1 MSTFYLSQTAALTT
15 LILTTAI
22 FATIGFFFSKGK
34 ISISS
39 YLTADRSIGRK
50 SLTASLTASCF
61 GVWILIGPS
70 EAATWGGLGAIIG
83 YAFGQALPF
92 LAFIVIG
99 KRMRKIMPEGNSL
112 TQFVFVRFGK
122 TMFKLVLVL
131 SLFYLFVY
139 LCAEVTA
146 IAKITNLISGIPLW
160 QTSLLIIVT
169 TLSYTLYGGLRASIF
184 TDKFQFIIILI
195 FLVIAINQVF
205 AAETNSFSIE
215 LIREKADTLISG
227 KYFYGYTAGLTFFIA
242 VFATNLFDQ
251 GIWQRVYAAKNSKDL
266 VIGFTSAF
274 FVILPFLFI
283 LGFFGILAVVTG
295 NAKDPST
302 VFFSLI
308 LNPMTGSNSILT
320 IAILTLAIS
329 LVVSSMDTL
338 INAISSLFIINGSK
352 FLKLTSYALRQLSY
366 FMVIVLSAIVFLVAS
381 KGYSVLF
388 MFLFADLLCC
398 SAVFPVFYG
407 MFNKNISKK
416 LGLYSVLFGLMSGL
430 ALFPNQTF
438 EKSILIGNFLPVEY
452 FPGWISTAL
461 LFWSFVLATF
471 VPMIVVLLF
480 NKKDKPFDYK
490 KINKVIT
497 YIK

>member
-1 MSTFYLSQTAALTT
+1 MNLLCNYNEGRNNEY
-15 LILTTAI
+15 ILFKSNSNNHNI
-22 FATIGFFFSKGK
+22 NINYYYFRSYRFFFSKGK

-39 YLTADRSIGRK
+39 YLAADRSIGRK

-70 EAATWGGLGAIIG
+70 EAATWGGLGAVIG

-92 LAFIVIG
+92 LAFIIIG
-99 KRMRKIMPEGNSL
+99 KRMRKIMPDGNSL
-112 TQFVFVRFGK
+112 TQFVLIRFGEA
-122 TMFKLVLVL
+122 MFKLVLAL
-131 SLFYLFVY
+131 SIFYMFVY

-146 IAKITNLISGIPLW
+146 IAKITNLISGFPLW

-184 TDKFQFIIILI
+184 TDKFQFIIILV
-195 FLVIAINQVF
+195 FLIIAINQIF
-205 AAETNSFSIE
+205 NMETNSFSIE
-215 LIREKADTLISG
+215 MIKEKAGTLVSG

-251 GIWQRVYAAKNSKDL
+251 GIWQRVYSAKSNKDL
-266 VIGFTSAF
+266 VIGFASAF
-274 FVILPFLFI
+274 FIILPFLFI

-320 IAILTLAIS
+320 ISILVLAIS

-338 INAISSLFIINGSK
+338 INAISSLFIINGGK
-352 FLKLTSYALRQLSY
+352 FLRLTPNVLRKLSY
-366 FMVIVLSAIVFLVAS
+366 FLVIILSAIVFAIAS

-398 SAVFPVFYG
+398 AAVFTVFYG

-416 LGLYSVLFGLMSGL
+416 LSLYAVISGLISGL
-430 ALFPNQTF
+430 ALFQI
-438 EKSILIGNFLPVEY
+438 KHLI
-452 FPGWISTAL
+452 
-461 LFWSFVLATF
+461 
-471 VPMIVVLLF
+471 
-480 NKKDKPFDYK
+480 
-490 KINKVIT
+490 KV
-497 YIK
+497 Y

>member
-1 MSTFYLSQTAALTT
+1 MSAFYLSQTVTLTT
-15 LILTTAI
+15 LVITTSI
-22 FATIGFFFSKGK
+22 FAAIGFFFSKGK
-34 ISISS
+34 KSISS

-92 LAFIVIG
+92 LAFIIIG

-122 TMFKLVLVL
+122 TMFKLVLAL
-131 SLFYLFVY
+131 SIFYMFVY

-146 IAKITNLISGIPLW
+146 IAKITNLVSGIPLW
-160 QTSLLIIVT
+160 QTSLLIIAT
-169 TLSYTLYGGLRASIF
+169 TLGYTLYGGLRASIF
-184 TDKFQFIIILI
+184 TDKFQFVIILI
-195 FLVIAINQVF
+195 FLIIAINQVF
-205 AAETNSFSIE
+205 VTETNSFSIE
-215 LIREKADTLISG
+215 LIKEKTGTLISS

-251 GIWQRVYAAKNSKDL
+251 GIWQRVYAAKNNKDL

-274 FVILPFLFI
+274 FIILPFLFI
-283 LGFFGILAVVTG
+283 LGFFGILAVLTD
-295 NAKDPST
+295 NAKDPSI

-320 IAILTLAIS
+320 ITILTLVIS

-352 FLKLTSYALRQLSY
+352 FLKLTSRALRQLSY
-366 FMVIVLSAIVFLVAS
+366 FLVIILSAIVFLVAS

-416 LGLYSVLFGLMSGL
+416 LGLYSVISGLISGL
-430 ALFPNQTF
+430 ALFPNQSF
-438 EKSILIGNFLPVEY
+438 EKSILIGNILPTEY
-452 FPGWISTAL
+452 FPEWISTVL

-471 VPMIVVLLF
+471 VPMIIVFLF
-480 NKKDKPFDYK
+480 NKKRKIFEFK
-490 KINKVIT
+490 KVNEEVKF
-497 YIK
+497 IK

>member
-1 MSTFYLSQTAALTT
+1 
-15 LILTTAI
+15 
-22 FATIGFFFSKGK
+22 
-34 ISISS
+34 
-39 YLTADRSIGRK
+39 
-50 SLTASLTASCF
+50 
-61 GVWILIGPS
+61 VWILIGPS

-92 LAFIVIG
+92 LAFIIIG

-112 TQFVFVRFGK
+112 TQFVFVRFGE

-131 SLFYLFVY
+131 SVFYMFVY

-146 IAKITNLISGIPLW
+146 IAKITNLISGFPLW

-169 TLSYTLYGGLRASIF
+169 TVSYTLYGGLRASIF

-195 FLVIAINQVF
+195 FLFIAINQVF
-205 AAETNSFSIE
+205 VAETNSLSIE
-215 LIREKADTLISG
+215 LIKEKAGTLISG

-251 GIWQRVYAAKNSKDL
+251 GIWQRIYAAKSNKDL
-266 VIGFTSAF
+266 VIGFSSAF

-283 LGFFGILAVVTG
+283 LGFFGILAIVTG

-320 IAILTLAIS
+320 IAILILAIS

-338 INAISSLFIINGSK
+338 INAISSLFIINGGK
-352 FLKLTSYALRQLSY
+352 FLKLTPFVLRKLSY
-366 FMVIVLSAIVFLVAS
+366 FLIIVLSAIVFLIAS

-416 LGLYSVLFGLMSGL
+416 LGLYSVISGLVSGL

-438 EKSILIGNFLPVEY
+438 EKSILIGNIFPIDY

-471 VPMIVVLLF
+471 VPMIVVFLF
-480 NKKDKPFDYK
+480 NKKDKIFQFEKIK
-490 KINKVIT
+490 KEVK
-497 YIK
+497 YIR

>member
-1 MSTFYLSQTAALTT
+1 MSIFYLSQTITLTT
-15 LILTTAI
+15 LVITTAI
-22 FATIGFFFSKGK
+22 FAAIGFFFSKGK
-34 ISISS
+34 VSISS

-61 GVWILIGPS
+61 GVWVLIGPS

-92 LAFIVIG
+92 LAFIIIG

-112 TQFVFVRFGK
+112 TQFVLVRFGAK
-122 TMFKLVLVL
+122 MFKLVLAL
-131 SLFYLFVY
+131 SVFYMFVY

-184 TDKFQFIIILI
+184 TDKFQFVIILI
-195 FLVIAINQVF
+195 FLIIAINQVF
-205 AAETNSFSIE
+205 VVETNDFSIE
-215 LIREKADTLISG
+215 LIKEKAGALISG

-251 GIWQRVYAAKNSKDL
+251 GIWQRVYAAKSNKDL
-266 VIGFTSAF
+266 AIGLTSAF

-283 LGFFGILAVVTG
+283 LGFFGILAVATN
-295 NAKDPST
+295 NARDPST

-320 IAILTLAIS
+320 ITILILVIS

-338 INAISSLFIINGSK
+338 INAISSLFIINGNN
-352 FLKLTSYALRQLSY
+352 FLKLTSRVLRQISY
-366 FMVIVLSAIVFLVAS
+366 FLVIILSGIVFLVAS

-416 LGLYSVLFGLMSGL
+416 LGFYSVISGL
-430 ALFPNQTF
+430 ISGLVLFPNQTF
-438 EKSILIGNFLPVEY
+438 EKSILIGKLLPVEY

-471 VPMIVVLLF
+471 VPMIVVFLF
-480 NKKDKPFDYK
+480 NKKDKIFEFK
-490 KINKVIT
+490 KINNEVK
-497 YIK
+497 YIR

>member
-1 MSTFYLSQTAALTT
+1 MSTFYLSQAAALTT

-22 FATIGFFFSKGK
+22 FAAIGFFFSKGK

-39 YLTADRSIGRK
+39 YLAADRSIGRK

-70 EAATWGGLGAIIG
+70 EAATWGGLGAVIG
-83 YAFGQALPF
+83 YAFGQALPY
-92 LAFIVIG
+92 LAFIIIG
-99 KRMRKIMPEGNSL
+99 KRMRKIMPDGNSL
-112 TQFVFVRFGK
+112 TQFVLIRFGEA
-122 TMFKLVLVL
+122 MFKLVLAL
-131 SLFYLFVY
+131 SIFYMFVY

-146 IAKITNLISGIPLW
+146 IATITNLISGFPLW
-160 QTSLLIIVT
+160 HTSLLIIVT

-184 TDKFQFIIILI
+184 TDKFQFVIILI
-195 FLVIAINQVF
+195 FLIIAINQIF
-205 AAETNSFSIE
+205 NIETNSFSVE
-215 LIREKADTLISG
+215 LIKEKAGTLISG

-251 GIWQRVYAAKNSKDL
+251 GIWQRVYSAKSNKDL
-266 VIGFTSAF
+266 VIGLTSAF

-302 VFFSLI
+302 VFFSLL

-320 IAILTLAIS
+320 ISILVLAIS

-352 FLKLTSYALRQLSY
+352 FLKLTPNALRKLSY
-366 FMVIVLSAIVFLVAS
+366 LFVVILSAIVFAIAS

-398 SAVFPVFYG
+398 AAVFTVFYG

-416 LGLYSVLFGLMSGL
+416 LGLYSVIAGLASGL

-438 EKSILIGNFLPVEY
+438 EKSILVGNIFPTSY
-452 FPGWISTAL
+452 FPEWISTAL
-461 LFWSFVLATF
+461 LFWSFLLATF
-471 VPMIVVLLF
+471 IPVLIVFTF
-480 NKKDKPFDYK
+480 NKKK
-490 KINKVIT
+490 KIFDFDK
-497 YIK
+497 IKRQIKDLR

>member
-169 TLSYTLYGGLRASIF
+169 TLGYTLYGGLRASIF

-195 FLVIAINQVF
+195 FLIIAINQVF
-205 AAETNSFSIE
+205 AAETNSFSIK

-338 INAISSLFIINGSK
+338 INAISSLFIINGSN

-416 LGLYSVLFGLMSGL
+416 LGLYSVLSGLMSGL

-471 VPMIVVLLF
+471 VPMLVVLLF

>member
-1 MSTFYLSQTAALTT
+1 MGIFYLSQTATLTT
-15 LILTTAI
+15 LILTTAV
-22 FATIGFFFSKGK
+22 FAAIGFFFSKGK

-92 LAFIVIG
+92 LAFIIIG
-99 KRMRKIMPEGNSL
+99 KRMRKIMPQGNSL
-112 TQFVFVRFGK
+112 TQFVFVRFGEA
-122 TMFKLVLVL
+122 MFKLVLAL
-131 SLFYLFVY
+131 SVFYMFVY

-146 IAKITNLISGIPLW
+146 IAKITNLISNFPLW

-195 FLVIAINQVF
+195 FLVLAINQILV
-205 AAETNSFSIE
+205 AETNSFSIE
-215 LIREKADTLISG
+215 LIKDKAETLISG

-251 GIWQRVYAAKNSKDL
+251 GIWQRIYAAKSDKDL
-266 VIGFTSAF
+266 VIAFTSAF

-283 LGFFGILAVVTG
+283 LGFFGILAVITG

-320 IAILTLAIS
+320 IAILILAIS

-352 FLKLTSYALRQLSY
+352 FFKLTPRALRQLSY
-366 FMVIVLSAIVFLVAS
+366 FLIIILSSIVFLVAS
-381 KGYSVLF
+381 KGFSVLF

-407 MFNKNISKK
+407 MFNENISKK
-416 LGLYSVLFGLMSGL
+416 LGLYSVISGLISGL

-438 EKSILIGNFLPVEY
+438 EKSILIGNILPVDY

-471 VPMIVVLLF
+471 VPILIVFIF
-480 NKKDKPFDYK
+480 NKKNKTFEFN
-490 KINKVIT
+490 KIDRIIR

>member
-1 MSTFYLSQTAALTT
+1 MNTFYLSQTATITT
-15 LILTTAI
+15 LILTTSI
-22 FATIGFFFSKGK
+22 FAAIGFFFSKGK

-39 YLTADRSIGRK
+39 YLAADRSIGRK

-70 EAATWGGLGAIIG
+70 EAATWGGLGAVIG
-83 YAFGQALPF
+83 YAFGQAFPF
-92 LAFIVIG
+92 LAFILIG
-99 KRMRKIMPEGNSL
+99 KRMRKIMPDGNSL
-112 TQFVFVRFGK
+112 TQFVLVRFGQA
-122 TMFKLVLVL
+122 MFKLVLAL
-131 SLFYLFVY
+131 SIFYMFVY

-146 IAKITNLISGIPLW
+146 IAKIPNLISGFPLW

-184 TDKFQFIIILI
+184 TDKFQFVIILV
-195 FLVIAINQVF
+195 FLIIAINQILNM
-205 AAETNSFSIE
+205 ETNSFTIE
-215 LIREKADTLISG
+215 LIKEKAGSLVSG

-251 GIWQRVYAAKNSKDL
+251 GIWQRVYAAKSNKDL

-274 FVILPFLFI
+274 FFFLPFLFV

-302 VFFSLI
+302 VFFSLL
-308 LNPMTGSNSILT
+308 LNPMAGSNSILT
-320 IAILTLAIS
+320 VSILVLAIS

-338 INAISSLFIINGSK
+338 INAISSLFIINGGK
-352 FLKLTSYALRQLSY
+352 FLKLTPKVLRQLSY
-366 FMVIVLSAIVFLVAS
+366 FLVVILSAIVFLIAS

-416 LGLYSVLFGLMSGL
+416 LGFYSVMAGL
-430 ALFPNQTF
+430 AAGLLLFPDQSF
-438 EKSILIGNFLPVEY
+438 SKSMLIGSIFPVTY
-452 FPGWISTAL
+452 FPEWISTAL

-471 VPMIVVLLF
+471 IPVLIVFTF
-480 NKKDKPFDYK
+480 NKKNKIFDFDK
-490 KINKVIT
+490 
-497 YIK
+497 IKRQVQDLR

>member
-1 MSTFYLSQTAALTT
+1 MSTFYLSQTTTIITLLLTT
-15 LILTTAI
+15 TI
-22 FATIGFFFSKGK
+22 FAAIGFFFSKGK

-39 YLTADRSIGRK
+39 YLAADRSIGRK

-70 EAATWGGLGAIIG
+70 EAATWGGLGAVIG

-99 KRMRKIMPEGNSL
+99 KRMRKIMPDGNSL
-112 TQFVFVRFGK
+112 TQFVLIRFGE

-131 SLFYLFVY
+131 SIFYMFVY

-146 IAKITNLISGIPLW
+146 IAKITNLISGFPLW

-184 TDKFQFIIILI
+184 TDKFQFAIILV
-195 FLVIAINQVF
+195 FLIIAINQIF
-205 AAETNSFSIE
+205 NIETNSFSIE
-215 LIREKADTLISG
+215 LIKEKAGTLVSG

-251 GIWQRVYAAKNSKDL
+251 GIWQRVYSARSNKDL
-266 VIGFTSAF
+266 VIGFASAF
-274 FVILPFLFI
+274 FVVLPFLFI
-283 LGFFGILAVVTG
+283 LGFFGILAVITG

-320 IAILTLAIS
+320 ISILVLVIS

-338 INAISSLFIINGSK
+338 INAISSLFIINGGK
-352 FLKLTSYALRQLSY
+352 FVKLTPRVLRKLSY
-366 FMVIVLSAIVFLVAS
+366 FLVVVLSAVVFAIAS

-398 SAVFPVFYG
+398 AAAFTVFYG

-416 LGLYSVLFGLMSGL
+416 LGFYSVVAGLLSGL

-438 EKSILIGNFLPVEY
+438 EKSILIGNILPTSY
-452 FPGWISTAL
+452 FPGWITTAL
-461 LFWSFVLATF
+461 LFWSFILATF
-471 VPMIVVLLF
+471 VPMIVIFFF
-480 NKKDKPFDYK
+480 NKEDKTFNFK
-490 KINKVIT
+490 EINKKVNEFR
-497 YIK
+497 

>member
-1 MSTFYLSQTAALTT
+1 MSTFYLSQTETLTT
-15 LILTTAI
+15 LILTTVI
-22 FATIGFFFSKGK
+22 FASIGFFLSKGK

-99 KRMRKIMPEGNSL
+99 KRMRKLMPEGNSL

-131 SLFYLFVY
+131 SVFYMFVY

-146 IAKITNLISGIPLW
+146 IAKITNLISGFPLW
-160 QTSLLIIVT
+160 QTSLLIIIT

-195 FLVIAINQVF
+195 FLIIAFNQIFV
-205 AAETNSFSIE
+205 AETNSFSIE
-215 LIREKADTLISG
+215 LIKEKAGTLISG

-251 GIWQRVYAAKNSKDL
+251 GIWQRVYAAKSDKDL
-266 VIGFTSAF
+266 IIGFASAF

-283 LGFFGILAVVTG
+283 LGFFGILAVITG

-320 IAILTLAIS
+320 ITILILAIS

-352 FLKLTSYALRQLSY
+352 FFKLTHWALRKLSY
-366 FMVIVLSAIVFLVAS
+366 YFIIFLSAIVFLVSS

-407 MFNKNISKK
+407 MFNKNISKE
-416 LGLYSVLFGLMSGL
+416 LGLYSVMAGLISGL
-430 ALFPNQTF
+430 VLFPNQTF
-438 EKSILIGNFLPVEY
+438 EKSILVGNILSVDY
-452 FPGWISTAL
+452 FPGWITTAL

-471 VPMIVVLLF
+471 VPVLVILFF
-480 NKKDKPFDYK
+480 NKKDKIFEFK
-490 KINKVIT
+490 KIKKEIK

>member
-1 MSTFYLSQTAALTT
+1 MNTFYLSQTATITT
-15 LILTTAI
+15 LILTTSV
-22 FATIGFFFSKGK
+22 FAAIGFFFSKGK

-39 YLTADRSIGRK
+39 YLAADRSIGRK

-70 EAATWGGLGAIIG
+70 EAATWGGLGAVIG
-83 YAFGQALPF
+83 YAFGQAFPF
-92 LAFIVIG
+92 LAFILIG
-99 KRMRKIMPEGNSL
+99 KRMRKIMPDGNSL
-112 TQFVFVRFGK
+112 TQFVLVRFGQA
-122 TMFKLVLVL
+122 MFKLVLAL
-131 SLFYLFVY
+131 SIFYMFVY

-146 IAKITNLISGIPLW
+146 IAKITNLISGFPLW

-184 TDKFQFIIILI
+184 TDKFQFVIILV
-195 FLVIAINQVF
+195 FLIIAINQILNM
-205 AAETNSFSIE
+205 ETNSFTIE
-215 LIREKADTLISG
+215 LIKEKAGSLVSG

-251 GIWQRVYAAKNSKDL
+251 GIWQRVYAAKSNKDL

-274 FVILPFLFI
+274 FIILPFLFV

-302 VFFSLI
+302 VFFSLL
-308 LNPMTGSNSILT
+308 LNPMAGSNSILT
-320 IAILTLAIS
+320 VSILVLAIS

-338 INAISSLFIINGSK
+338 INAISSLFIINGGK
-352 FLKLTSYALRQLSY
+352 FLKLTPKVLRQLSY
-366 FMVIVLSAIVFLVAS
+366 FLVVILSAIVFLIAS

-416 LGLYSVLFGLMSGL
+416 LGFYSVMAGL
-430 ALFPNQTF
+430 AAGLLLFPDQSF
-438 EKSILIGNFLPVEY
+438 SKSMLIGSIFPVTY
-452 FPGWISTAL
+452 FPEWISTAL

-471 VPMIVVLLF
+471 IPVLIVFTF
-480 NKKDKPFDYK
+480 NKKNKIFDFDK
-490 KINKVIT
+490 
-497 YIK
+497 IKRQVQDLR

>member
-1 MSTFYLSQTAALTT
+1 MSTYYLSQTTTIITLLLTT
-15 LILTTAI
+15 TI
-22 FATIGFFFSKGK
+22 FAAIGFFFSKGK
-34 ISISS
+34 ASISS
-39 YLTADRSIGRK
+39 YLAADRSIGRK

-70 EAATWGGLGAIIG
+70 EAATWGGLGAVIG

-92 LAFIVIG
+92 LAFIIIG
-99 KRMRKIMPEGNSL
+99 KRMRKIMPDGNSL
-112 TQFVFVRFGK
+112 TQFVLVRFGA
-122 TMFKLVLVL
+122 TMFKLVLAL
-131 SLFYLFVY
+131 SIFYMFVY

-146 IAKITNLISGIPLW
+146 IAKITNLISGFPLW

-184 TDKFQFIIILI
+184 TDKFQFAIILF
-195 FLVIAINQVF
+195 FLIIAINQIF
-205 AAETNSFSIE
+205 NMEANSFSID
-215 LIREKADTLISG
+215 LIKEKAGTLISG

-251 GIWQRVYAAKNSKDL
+251 GIWQRVYSAKSDKDL
-266 VIGFTSAF
+266 VIGFVSAF
-274 FVILPFLFI
+274 FVVIPFLFI

-302 VFFSLI
+302 VFFSLL
-308 LNPMTGSNSILT
+308 LNPMTGFNSILT
-320 IAILTLAIS
+320 ISILILAIS

-338 INAISSLFIINGSK
+338 INAISSLFIINGNK
-352 FLKLTSYALRQLSY
+352 FLKLTPNALRNLSY
-366 FMVIVLSAIVFLVAS
+366 FLVIILSTIVFAIAS

-398 SAVFPVFYG
+398 AAAFTVFYG

-416 LGLYSVLFGLMSGL
+416 LGFYSVVAGLISGL

-438 EKSILIGNFLPVEY
+438 DKSLLIGNLLPTSY

-461 LFWSFVLATF
+461 LFWSFMLATF
-471 VPMIVVLLF
+471 APMIVIFFF
-480 NKKDKPFDYK
+480 NKKDKTFNFK
-490 KINKVIT
+490 KINIEVNELR
-497 YIK
+497 

>member
-1 MSTFYLSQTAALTT
+1 LSTFYLSQTATLTI

-22 FATIGFFFSKGK
+22 FAAIGFFFSKGK
-34 ISISS
+34 ISITS

-99 KRMRKIMPEGNSL
+99 KRMRKIMPQGNSL

-122 TMFKLVLVL
+122 TMFKLVLAL
-131 SLFYLFVY
+131 SVFYMFVY

-146 IAKITNLISGIPLW
+146 IAKITNLISGFPLW
-160 QTSLLIIVT
+160 QTSLLIIIT

-184 TDKFQFIIILI
+184 TDKFQFVIILV
-195 FLVIAINQVF
+195 FLIIAINQVF
-205 AAETNSFSIE
+205 VAETNSFSIE
-215 LIREKADTLISG
+215 LIKEKAGTLISG

-251 GIWQRVYAAKNSKDL
+251 GIWQRIYAAKSDKDL
-266 VIGFTSAF
+266 IIGFTSAF

-283 LGFFGILAVVTG
+283 LGFFGILGVITD

-308 LNPMTGSNSILT
+308 LNPMSGTNSILT
-320 IAILTLAIS
+320 ITILTLAIS

-338 INAISSLFIINGSK
+338 INAISSLFIINGTK
-352 FLKLTSYALRQLSY
+352 FFKLTHYALRKLSY
-366 FMVIVLSAIVFLVAS
+366 SLIIFLSAIVFLVSS

-398 SAVFPVFYG
+398 SAVFPVFFG
-407 MFNKNISKK
+407 MFNKNISKE
-416 LGLYSVLFGLMSGL
+416 LGLYSVMSGLISGL

-438 EKSILIGNFLPVEY
+438 EKSILIGNILPVEY

-471 VPMIVVLLF
+471 VPMIVVFLF
-480 NKKDKPFDYK
+480 NKKDKSFEFK
-490 KINKVIT
+490 KVNKEVT
-497 YIK
+497 YIR